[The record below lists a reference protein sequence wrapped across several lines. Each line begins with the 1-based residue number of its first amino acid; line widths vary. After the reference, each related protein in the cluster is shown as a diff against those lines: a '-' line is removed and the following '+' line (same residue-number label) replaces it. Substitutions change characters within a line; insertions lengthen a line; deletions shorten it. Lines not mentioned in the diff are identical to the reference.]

1 MLISSFAAPLFGTNC
16 WILAD
21 APGGECVVFDPGG
34 PDVTA
39 TVSDHLNFHKL
50 KAVAVIAT
58 HGHLDH
64 TFSIKP
70 IADGYGIPAY
80 IHSEDRT
87 LFTHPERAHGAEF
100 MATLSGMNFV
110 EPVDVR
116 ELRHDQEL
124 EIVGL
129 KLRAIHSPGHTR
141 GSLMFVVND
150 EILVSGD
157 VLFQGSIGRTDLP
170 SGSSADMQNTLV
182 KRVLPLSDD
191 LRVLPGHGADTT
203 IGHEKRTN
211 PYLAPLV
218 KHGGK

>member
-1 MLISSFAAPLFGTNC
+1 
-16 WILAD
+16 
-21 APGGECVVFDPGG
+21 
-34 PDVTA
+34 
-39 TVSDHLNFHKL
+39 
-50 KAVAVIAT
+50 
-58 HGHLDH
+58 
-64 TFSIKP
+64 
-70 IADGYGIPAY
+70 
-80 IHSEDRT
+80 
-87 LFTHPERAHGAEF
+87 

-150 EILVSGD
+150 EVLVSGD

-182 KRVLPLSDD
+182 KRVLPLSDE